1 MVEDHLICHG
11 FVQGYTKWVFHGEGF
26 SSRNTPHPTDE
37 EETSNMHDD
46 IDRLLHDTFRNV
58 VDDQRHEGVREG
70 PHEDA
75 KRFYK
80 LVEEGKEDLY
90 PGYLLDL
97 IREAL
102 PFAQI
107 PDSFYKAKKVIK
119 DLGLHYEKIHA
130 CTNDCILFWND
141 NAKLDNCSVCG
152 ASRWKNVRNDL
163 NNKVT
168 RIPVKVLRHPADGEA
183 WKDFDSLHPD
193 FANNA
198 RNVRLGISSD
208 GFNPFRTMSIS
219 HSTWPVML
227 MNYNLSPWTC
237 MKSENIMLS
246 MIIPS
251 PSSPEN
257 DIDVYLQP
265 LIAELKEL
273 WEVGVEIYDAVTNQ
287 TFLMHAALLWTI
299 SDFLALAMLSGWST
313 KGRLACPTCNH
324 NTCYQY
330 LKNSRKMFYLGHQT
344 FLPPDHPFIRDKRS
358 FNGKE
363 EHKVAPTP
371 LSGAQILE
379 ELREF
384 NNVFG
389 KNKKKRKQKN
399 DGNIH
404 LAKACFSMTP
414 DEKKLFCTILK
425 DAKLPTGCA
434 SNISCRVQIA
444 EMKVSGYKS
453 HNAHFIMHYLH
464 QVAVRKVLPKNVAM
478 VLIRLG
484 NYFRA
489 ICSKVIRRS
498 DLDKMKAEIIDIEC
512 ELEKIFPPSFF
523 DIMTHLPIHLVD
535 EIKL

>member
-11 FVQGYTKWVFHGEGF
+11 FVHGYTKWVFHGEGF

-46 IDRLLHDTFRNV
+46 IDIKLHDTFRNI

-75 KRFYK
+75 KRFFK
-80 LVEEGKEDLY
+80 LVEEGKEELY

-97 IREAL
+97 IREAF

-152 ASRWKNVRNDL
+152 ASRWKNVHNDL

-168 RIPVKVLRHPADGEA
+168 KIPVKVLRYFPLKPRLQRIFMCSETSVAMRWHDTEQLIDGNLRHPADGEA

-193 FANNA
+193 FANDA
-198 RNVRLGISSD
+198 RNVRLGLSSD

-246 MIIPS
+246 MIIPG

-273 WEVGVEIYDAVTNQ
+273 WEVGVETYDAVTNQ

-299 SDFLALAMLSGWST
+299 SDFSALAMLSGWST
-313 KGRLACPTCNH
+313 KGRWACPTCNH
-324 NTCYQY
+324 NTCSQY
-330 LKNSRKMFYLGHQT
+330 LKHSRKMCYLGHWT
-344 FLPPDHPFIRDKRS
+344 FLPHDHPFKRDKRS
-358 FNGKE
+358 FNDKE

-389 KNKKKRKQKN
+389 NNKKKRKRKN
-399 DGNIH
+399 DG
-404 LAKACFSMTP
+404 P
-414 DEKKLFCTILK
+414 W
-425 DAKLPTGCA
+425 
-434 SNISCRVQIA
+434 
-444 EMKVSGYKS
+444 
-453 HNAHFIMHYLH
+453 
-464 QVAVRKVLPKNVAM
+464 
-478 VLIRLG
+478 
-484 NYFRA
+484 
-489 ICSKVIRRS
+489 
-498 DLDKMKAEIIDIEC
+498 
-512 ELEKIFPPSFF
+512 EKIHIFELPYWATNKLRNNLDVMHIEKNICDSVLGTLL
-523 DIMTHLPIHLVD
+523 DIPG
-535 EIKL
+535 K